1 MAKDP
6 SRSRA
11 SMRSGGRTA
20 AWLLGLTLLAAGC
33 PSAPGESVPP
43 KAPDTSRAPSEAG
56 EVAGCPE
63 PRPEVC
69 IQIYDPVCAQRDNGV
84 RCVTTPCDSTDPR
97 EYPNGCEA
105 CRDPLVVSYV
115 PGRCP

>member
-1 MAKDP
+1 
-6 SRSRA
+6 
-11 SMRSGGRTA
+11 MRRFGGRAA
-20 AWLLGLTLLAAGC
+20 AWLLCSALLAAGC
-33 PSAPGESVPP
+33 PSASRESEPP
-43 KAPDTSRAPSEAG
+43 SLPRDSRAPSEAG
-56 EVAGCPE
+56 EVAACPE

-115 PGRCP
+115 AGPCP